1 MCDSII
7 FDMDGTLVNFLK
19 PMLASWNLTCQKY
32 GWDKVIEYE
41 ELKSCMGLNGH
52 DIGVRLF
59 PGIDEDEATRRVYVC
74 SAEEVEYFDK
84 VEIGPT
90 YIPNEQ
96 FLIELSKKHKL
107 FIVSNCLEGYI
118 EIFLKKYKFEKYFI
132 ETANAASGIT
142 KAQNIKNLVE
152 KHNLKTP
159 IYVGDTIKDKES
171 SEEAGVKFVYASYG
185 FGEVVC
191 DNKIEKLEDLLNLW
205 KIQN

>member
-1 MCDSII
+1 MCYSII

-118 EIFLKKYKFEKYFI
+118 EIFLKKYGFEKYFI

-191 DNKIEKLEDLLNLW
+191 DNKIEKLEDLLNL
-205 KIQN
+205 

>member
-96 FLIELSKKHKL
+96 FLIDLSKKHKL

-118 EIFLKKYKFEKYFI
+118 EIFLKKYNFEKYFI

-142 KAQNIKNLVE
+142 KAQNIKNLVK

-171 SEEAGVKFVYASYG
+171 SDEAGVKFIYASYG

-191 DNKIEKLEDLLNLW
+191 DNKIEKLEDLLNL
-205 KIQN
+205 

>member
-1 MCDSII
+1 MINSPIDYYNLVIGKQ
-7 FDMDGTLVNFLK
+7 FDEDG
-19 PMLASWNLTCQKY
+19 MYGCQCVDGFKHFCRVVY
-32 GWDKVIEYE
+32 
-41 ELKSCMGLNGH
+41 GLNLGS
-52 DIGVRLF
+52 ICSPTGY
-59 PGIDEDEATRRVYVC
+59 AT
-74 SAEEVEYFDK
+74 SIWDNAESLGLLEYFDK

-171 SEEAGVKFVYASYG
+171 SKEAGVKFVYASYG

-191 DNKIEKLEDLLNLW
+191 DNKIEKLEDLLNL
-205 KIQN
+205 

>member
-1 MCDSII
+1 
-7 FDMDGTLVNFLK
+7 
-19 PMLASWNLTCQKY
+19 
-32 GWDKVIEYE
+32 
-41 ELKSCMGLNGH
+41 MGLNGH

-59 PGIDEDEATRRVYVC
+59 PGIDENEATRRVYVC